1 MKENSYM
8 TKFINFKGMH
18 RNAHEILSIL
28 TKLSCAVLVLTALG
42 GCTVGMFGDMGG
54 EAQAQIV
61 GKTYSA
67 VSPENVQIKDLIPAG
82 GDSVSSATV
91 SSYESTVK
99 GEKVAQ
105 LMVKST
111 GYGDLLQK
119 ATDKLKDKAAKLG
132 ANLVLITSKNQSGGG
147 GLGTVEGSNI
157 LTVMADAYHL
167 Q

>member
-111 GYGDLLQK
+111 GVIVDCCVWRGQGK
-119 ATDKLKDKAAKLG
+119 
-132 ANLVLITSKNQSGGG
+132 
-147 GLGTVEGSNI
+147 
-157 LTVMADAYHL
+157 MAYPDGRQDHQPFWKEWIRHGKEYRS
-167 Q
+167 